1 MRPLGRI
8 FGGVT
13 RFARHPPPPATED
26 NVSALFSP
34 FYATKKH
41 RKAEALRCDI
51 ERSNARLEALADSE
65 EVLCLQGSTTDQTT
79 VNILLSEDLRSV

>member
-1 MRPLGRI
+1 MRPSGRI

-13 RFARHPPPPATED
+13 RFARHPRPPPKIMFSHF
-26 NVSALFSP
+26 SASFTP
-34 FYATKKH
+34 QKKH

-79 VNILLSEDLRSV
+79 VNILLSEDLSSV

>member
-13 RFARHPPPPATED
+13 RFARHPRPPPKIMFPHF
-26 NVSALFSP
+26 SAP
-34 FYATKKH
+34 FTPQKKH

-79 VNILLSEDLRSV
+79 VNILLSEDLSSV